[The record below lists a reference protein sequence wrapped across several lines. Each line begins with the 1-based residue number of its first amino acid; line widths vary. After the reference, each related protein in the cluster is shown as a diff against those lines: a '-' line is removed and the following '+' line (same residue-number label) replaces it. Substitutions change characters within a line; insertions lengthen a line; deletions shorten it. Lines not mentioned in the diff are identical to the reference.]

1 MSDRSSKSRLMQIW
15 WWETVFSSLLRLL
28 VMETWSKLKS
38 LLKHGIVIWDKMF
51 RMRISSSNINNS
63 THISVVCTNSLG
75 QLVKQNKY
83 RWIKCRRSQN
93 KVISS
98 AVRCTVWLNSKCQ
111 ACSLKNLK
119 FLSNQPSHHHFSQY
133 MSKYSP
139 INRKCLYSISN
150 HSNCQASKYLRKRPN
165 SCLMRILIEK
175 IIHKFLKNK
184 LKF

>member
-98 AVRCTVWLNSKCQ
+98 AVRCTVWLNSKCL

-139 INRKCLYSISN
+139 INRKFLYSISH
-150 HSNCQASKYLRKRPN
+150 HSKCQASKYLRKRPN

>member
-15 WWETVFSSLLRLL
+15 WWETVFSNLLRLL
-28 VMETWSKLKS
+28 AMETWSKHKWLQR
-38 LLKHGIVIWDKMF
+38 HGIVIWDRIF
-51 RMRISSSNINNS
+51 RMRISSFSINS
-63 THISVVCTNSLG
+63 SIQISVVCTNSLG
-75 QLVKQNKY
+75 QLVKPSKY
-83 RWIKCRRSQN
+83 RWIRCRRSRN

-98 AVRCTVWLNSKCQ
+98 VVRFTVWLNSKCQ

-150 HSNCQASKYLRKRPN
+150 HSKCLASKCLRKRPN

-175 IIHKFLKNK
+175 IIHKFLKYK
-184 LKF
+184 I